1 MIVDEPSSYA
11 YYGSIVAAP
20 YAGKVFENLFAY
32 TGMTP
37 APTEDVKTVIM
48 PELSQMS
55 LTEALRKLKELG
67 LQCEIAG
74 NTDKITGVLP
84 MPGTEIPEGDVVLIR
99 TEEIEI

>member
-1 MIVDEPSSYA
+1 
-11 YYGSIVAAP
+11 
-20 YAGKVFENLFAY
+20 
-32 TGMTP
+32 
-37 APTEDVKTVIM
+37 
-48 PELSQMS
+48 MS